1 MQSLQNH
8 VLIAMP
14 SMLDPVFSRTVTLI
28 CEHNEKG
35 AMGIVINRAT
45 PYSAKDLL
53 EQAENASNH
62 FADATLHA
70 GGPVQAERGFIL
82 HSNEGDWQQ
91 SLIVSEQLALTSS
104 SDILVALAEN
114 QGPQQYFIALGYAGW
129 GAGQLE
135 QELAE
140 NAWLHGSANA
150 DMLFD
155 VPVEQRWTAA
165 AQQLG
170 IDIHLLDSHAGHA

>member
-8 VLIAMP
+8 FLIAMP
-14 SMLDPVFSRTVTLI
+14 CMTDPSFSRTVTLV
-28 CEHNEKG
+28 CEHNEEG

-45 PYSAKDLL
+45 PYAAKDLL
-53 EQAENASNH
+53 EHASSTNSH
-62 FADATLHA
+62 FANAVMHA

-82 HSNEGDWQQ
+82 HSNEGEWQQ
-91 SLIVSEQLALTSS
+91 SLSVSEQLALTSS
-104 SDILVALAEN
+104 DDILTALSN
-114 QGPQQYFIALGYAGW
+114 DQGPQQYFIALGYAGW

-140 NAWLHGSANA
+140 NAWLHGPAHA
-150 DMLFD
+150 DTLFE

-165 AQQLG
+165 AQALG